1 MVSPSLFSQYLTISI
16 HASQPEYVFRTLK
29 AKDSS
34 FISTHNTVQSFVQF
48 D

>member
-16 HASQPEYVFRTLK
+16 HASQPEYVSRTLE